1 MPAVRLMLI
10 GVFILQ
16 ASRPSGAQG
25 TGLEYDVKAA
35 FLLNFTRYVEWP
47 ASRARAPFRMCLL
60 TSNPFG
66 KRLETVVAGET
77 WQEEAISVKVVREL
91 GDTPDC
97 DLLYVPADATDRFA
111 GNRRQIASRPIL
123 TVGETRRFF
132 TSDGM
137 IQLFVQDGKVRF
149 SINQRAAALA
159 GLTIS
164 SRLLRL
170 ARELVPPESA
180 P

>member
-1 MPAVRLMLI
+1 MPAMRVLLI
-10 GVFILQ
+10 AVVVLQ
-16 ASRPSGAQG
+16 SWLPLRAQD
-25 TGLEYDVKAA
+25 TALEYDVKAA

-60 TSNPFG
+60 ASNPFG
-66 KRLETVVAGET
+66 KRLQTVVAGET
-77 WQEEAISVKVVREL
+77 WQEEAITVKVVREI
-91 GDTPDC
+91 DDPPEC

-111 GNRRQIASRPIL
+111 SIRRQIASRPIL

-137 IQLFVQDGKVRF
+137 IQMFVQDGKVRF

-170 ARELVPPESA
+170 ARELVPPESV

>member
-1 MPAVRLMLI
+1 MRAIGLLLI
-10 GVFILQ
+10 GVFVVRAPLD
-16 ASRPSGAQG
+16 AQG
-25 TGLEYDVKAA
+25 GDLEYDVKAA

-47 ASRARAPFRMCLL
+47 ASRSHAPFRMCLL
-60 TSNPFG
+60 ASNPFG
-66 KRLETVVAGET
+66 KRLDTAVAGET
-77 WQEEAISVKVVREL
+77 WQEEAITVKVVRDI
-91 GDTPDC
+91 GDTTDC

-111 GNRRQIASRPIL
+111 AGRPRIASRPIL

-132 TSDGM
+132 TSEGM
-137 IQLFVQDGKVRF
+137 IELFVEDGKVRF

-170 ARELVPPESA
+170 ARELVPAEGLP
-180 P
+180 